1 MGNALGLKRNNMIPQ
16 EKIIDGKVIADAMK
30 KEIAAE
36 VAAMLDKGMDAPHLA
51 AVIVGEDGASQTYVA
66 SKEKA
71 CHSVGM
77 TSSVYRMPA
86 NTSEEELL
94 KLIDFLNN
102 DEEIDGYIIQ
112 LPLPKHINE
121 TKVIHSIHPKKDV
134 DGFTPFNI
142 GLMQLGE
149 PCFLP
154 ATPAGIV
161 ELLKRSGV
169 ETAGKHVV
177 VLGRSNIVGT
187 PISVMLS
194 RKGADATVTICHS
207 KTQNLP
213 EITRQADILVVAIG
227 KPLFLKADM
236 VKPGAVVI
244 DVGIHRIEDP
254 TTEKGYRIEGDV
266 DFDEVAKVA
275 SKITPVPG
283 GVGPMTIVSLLYNT
297 LQAKKRK

>member
-1 MGNALGLKRNNMIPQ
+1 MNIGD
-16 EKIIDGKVIADAMK
+16 KIIDGKAIADAMK

-36 VAAMLDKGMDAPHLA
+36 VAGMLDKGMDAPHLA
-51 AVIVGEDGASQTYVA
+51 AVIVGEDGASKTYVA

-71 CHSVGM
+71 CQSVGM
-77 TSSVYRMPA
+77 TSSVYRLPEK
-86 NTSEEELL
+86 TTEEELL
-94 KLIDFLNN
+94 NLINFLNN

-121 TKVIHSIHPKKDV
+121 TKVIHSINPKKDV
-134 DGFTPFNI
+134 DGFTPHNI

-154 ATPAGIV
+154 ATPAGIM
-161 ELLKRSGV
+161 ELLKRSGI
-169 ETAGKHVV
+169 ETAGKRVV

-207 KTQNLP
+207 KTENLP

-227 KPLFLKADM
+227 KPKFLKADM

-244 DVGIHRIEDP
+244 DVGIHRIEDN

-266 DFDEVAKVA
+266 DFDEVIKVA

-283 GVGPMTIVSLLYNT
+283 GVGPMTIVELLYNT
-297 LQAKKRK
+297 LQAKKRR

>member
-1 MGNALGLKRNNMIPQ
+1 MTVS
-16 EKIIDGKVIADAMK
+16 EDKIIDGKVIADAMK

-36 VAAMLDKGMDAPHLA
+36 VADMIDKGQAPPHLA
-51 AVIVGEDGASQTYVA
+51 AVIVGDDGASKTYVA

-71 CHSVGM
+71 CHSVGF
-77 TSSVYRMPA
+77 TSSVYRLPE
-86 NTSEEELL
+86 TTTEKEVLDL
-94 KLIDFLNN
+94 VDFLNK
-102 DEEIDGYIIQ
+102 DDEIDGYIIQ
-112 LPLPKHINE
+112 LPLPGHIDE
-121 TKVIHSIHPKKDV
+121 KKVVHSISHKKDV
-134 DGFTPFNI
+134 DGFTPINI

-149 PCFLP
+149 ECFLP
-154 ATPAGIV
+154 ATPSGIV
-161 ELLKRSGV
+161 ELMKRSGI

-194 RKGADATVTICHS
+194 RKGADATVTMCHS
-207 KTQNLP
+207 RTQNLK
-213 EITRQADILVVAIG
+213 ELTRQADILIVAIG

-244 DVGIHRIEDP
+244 DVGIHRIPDE
-254 TTEKGYRIEGDV
+254 TEEKGYRIEGDV
-266 DFDEVAKVA
+266 DFDEVCKVA

-297 LQAKKRK
+297 LQARKRR

>member
-1 MGNALGLKRNNMIPQ
+1 MIPQ
-16 EKIIDGKVIADAMK
+16 DKIIDGKAIADAMK

-36 VAAMLDKGMDAPHLA
+36 VAGMLDKGMDAPHLA
-51 AVIVGEDGASQTYVA
+51 AVIVGEDGASKTYVA

-71 CHSVGM
+71 CQSVGM
-77 TSSVYRMPA
+77 TSSVYRLPE

-121 TKVIHSIHPKKDV
+121 TKVIHSINPKKDV
-134 DGFTPFNI
+134 DGFTPHNI

-161 ELLKRSGV
+161 ELLKRSGI

-227 KPLFLKADM
+227 KPKFLKADM

-244 DVGIHRIEDP
+244 DVGIHRIEDN

-283 GVGPMTIVSLLYNT
+283 GVGPMTIVELLYNT
-297 LQAKKRK
+297 LQAKKRR

>member
-1 MGNALGLKRNNMIPQ
+1 MNI
-16 EKIIDGKVIADAMK
+16 EDKIIDGKAIADAMK

-36 VAAMLDKGMDAPHLA
+36 VAGMLDKGMDAPHLA
-51 AVIVGEDGASQTYVA
+51 AVIVGEDGASKTYVA

-71 CHSVGM
+71 CQSVGM
-77 TSSVYRMPA
+77 TSSVYRLPEK
-86 NTSEEELL
+86 TTEEELL
-94 KLIDFLNN
+94 NLINFLNN

-121 TKVIHSIHPKKDV
+121 TKVIHSINPKKDV
-134 DGFTPFNI
+134 DGFTPHNI

-154 ATPAGIV
+154 ATPAGIM
-161 ELLKRSGV
+161 ELLKRSGI
-169 ETAGKHVV
+169 ETAGKRVV

-207 KTQNLP
+207 KTENLP

-227 KPLFLKADM
+227 KPKFLKADM
-236 VKPGAVVI
+236 EKPGAVVI
-244 DVGIHRIEDP
+244 DVGIHRIEDN

-266 DFDEVAKVA
+266 DFDEVIKVA

-283 GVGPMTIVSLLYNT
+283 GVGPMTIVELLYNT
-297 LQAKKRK
+297 LQAKKRRLS

>member
-1 MGNALGLKRNNMIPQ
+1 MNI
-16 EKIIDGKVIADAMK
+16 EDKIIDGKAIADAMK

-36 VAAMLDKGMDAPHLA
+36 VAGMLDKGMDAPHLA
-51 AVIVGEDGASQTYVA
+51 AVIVGEDGASKTYVA

-71 CHSVGM
+71 CQSVGM
-77 TSSVYRMPA
+77 TSSVYRLPE

-121 TKVIHSIHPKKDV
+121 TKVIHSINPKKDV
-134 DGFTPFNI
+134 DGFTPHNI

-161 ELLKRSGV
+161 ELLKRSGI
-169 ETAGKHVV
+169 ETVGKHVV

-227 KPLFLKADM
+227 KPKFLKADM

-244 DVGIHRIEDP
+244 DVGIHRIEDA

-283 GVGPMTIVSLLYNT
+283 GVGPMTIVELLYNT

>member
-1 MGNALGLKRNNMIPQ
+1 MNIGD
-16 EKIIDGKVIADAMK
+16 KIIDGKAIADAMK

-36 VAAMLDKGMDAPHLA
+36 VAGMLDKGMDAPHLA
-51 AVIVGEDGASQTYVA
+51 AVIVGEDGASKTYVA

-71 CHSVGM
+71 CQSVGM
-77 TSSVYRMPA
+77 TSSVYRLPEK
-86 NTSEEELL
+86 TTEEELL
-94 KLIDFLNN
+94 NLINFLNN

-121 TKVIHSIHPKKDV
+121 TKVIHSINPKKDV
-134 DGFTPFNI
+134 DGFTPHNI

-154 ATPAGIV
+154 ATPAGIM
-161 ELLKRSGV
+161 ELLKRSGI
-169 ETAGKHVV
+169 ETTGKHVV

-207 KTQNLP
+207 KTENLP

-227 KPLFLKADM
+227 KPKFLKADM

-244 DVGIHRIEDP
+244 DVGIHRIEDN

-266 DFDEVAKVA
+266 DFDEVIKVA

-283 GVGPMTIVSLLYNT
+283 GVGPMTIVELLYNT
-297 LQAKKRK
+297 LQAKKRR

>member
-1 MGNALGLKRNNMIPQ
+1 MTVS
-16 EKIIDGKVIADAMK
+16 EDKIIDGKVIADAMK

-36 VAAMLDKGMDAPHLA
+36 VAEMIDKGQEAPHLA
-51 AVIVGEDGASQTYVA
+51 AVIVGEDGASKTYVA

-71 CHSVGM
+71 CHSVGF
-77 TSSVYRMPA
+77 TSSVYRLPA
-86 NTSEEELL
+86 NATEKEVLDL
-94 KLIDFLNN
+94 VDFLNKD
-102 DEEIDGYIIQ
+102 DEVDGYIIQ
-112 LPLPKHINE
+112 LPLPKHIDE
-121 TKVIHSIHPKKDV
+121 KKVVHSINYKKDV
-134 DGFTPFNI
+134 DGFTPINI

-149 PCFLP
+149 ECFLP

-161 ELLKRSGV
+161 ELMKRSGI

-194 RKGADATVTICHS
+194 RKGADATVTMCHS
-207 KTQNLP
+207 KTQNMKEL
-213 EITRQADILVVAIG
+213 TRQADILIVAIG

-244 DVGIHRIEDP
+244 DVGIHRIPDE
-254 TTEKGYRIEGDV
+254 TEEKGYRIEGDV
-266 DFDEVAKVA
+266 DFDEVSKVA

-297 LQAKKRK
+297 LQARKRK